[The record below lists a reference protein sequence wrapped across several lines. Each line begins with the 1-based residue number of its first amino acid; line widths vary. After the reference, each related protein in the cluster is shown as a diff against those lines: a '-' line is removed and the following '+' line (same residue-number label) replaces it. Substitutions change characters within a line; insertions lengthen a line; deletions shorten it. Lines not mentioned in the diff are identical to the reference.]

1 LLDFNLTFKEINH
14 KQTNMRKF
22 TINALASLIM
32 IISLNSCA
40 TVFGGRTTVAQK
52 TKPLTGEPSR
62 SIRPVAMIADI
73 LLFWPGLIV
82 DFATGAIYRPEG
94 NGTKTVEP
102 KQDIKNQKSK

>member
-1 LLDFNLTFKEINH
+1 MKKLTLHAINS
-14 KQTNMRKF
+14 
-22 TINALASLIM
+22 LAIIM
-32 IISLNSCA
+32 CLSSCA

-94 NGTKTVEP
+94 NGTKVVEQP
-102 KQDIKNQKSK
+102 KSAEADVKTMK

>member
-1 LLDFNLTFKEINH
+1 MKKLTLNTLACVAI
-14 KQTNMRKF
+14 
-22 TINALASLIM
+22 IASL
-32 IISLNSCA
+32 SSCA

-82 DFATGAIYRPEG
+82 DFATGAIYRPDG
-94 NGTKTVEP
+94 NGTKSVDQP
-102 KQDIKNQKSK
+102 KTEAKVSETKTL